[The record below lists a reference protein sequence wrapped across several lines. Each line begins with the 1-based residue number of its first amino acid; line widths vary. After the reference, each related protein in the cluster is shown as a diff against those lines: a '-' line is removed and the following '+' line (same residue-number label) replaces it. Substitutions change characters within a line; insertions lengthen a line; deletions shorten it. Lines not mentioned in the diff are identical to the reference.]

1 MRPQIWELFPK
12 FVFYSVTCVF
22 CLTIL
27 ISFALFVL
35 LGLGVVEMSDMA
47 ISTLGG
53 ITIALITLMR
63 IVVKL
68 AGKVMLH
75 GS

>member
-1 MRPQIWELFPK
+1 MRTQNWGLIPK
-12 FVFYSVTCVF
+12 FVYFSVTCVF
-22 CLTIL
+22 CLSIL
-27 ISFALFVL
+27 TSFALLVL

-63 IVVKL
+63 IIVKL
-68 AGKVMLH
+68 AGQGMLH

>member
-1 MRPQIWELFPK
+1 MRPQIWGFFPK

-22 CLTIL
+22 CLVVLTCL
-27 ISFALFVL
+27 ALFVF
-35 LGLGVVEMSDMA
+35 LGFGVVEMSDMA

-53 ITIALITLMR
+53 VTIALITLMR
-63 IVVKL
+63 ILVKL
-68 AGKVMLH
+68 AGQAMFH

>member
-1 MRPQIWELFPK
+1 MRPQIWGLFPK
-12 FVFYSVTCVF
+12 FVLYSVTCFF

-27 ISFALFVL
+27 TSFALFVL

-53 ITIALITLMR
+53 ITIAFITLMR